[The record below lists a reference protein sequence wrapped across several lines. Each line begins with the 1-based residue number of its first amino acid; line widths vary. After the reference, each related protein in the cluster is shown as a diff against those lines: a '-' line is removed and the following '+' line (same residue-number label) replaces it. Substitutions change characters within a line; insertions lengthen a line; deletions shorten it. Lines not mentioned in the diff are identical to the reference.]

1 MDIDQ
6 LQKIFPELKIS
17 RTPFVP
23 DSNSFYF
30 HQGLYY
36 VAVPTDN
43 MSARD
48 RQLFTCFVHPEA
60 LPQYAANA
68 QIWYDVL
75 VNGKDPDRSLLGRNV
90 QFILFHL
97 DKGLDQDV
105 RGDWRS
111 TLEAFFDESAAFL
124 YLNASEGAIIERQ
137 ATRDAS
143 ELEAIANTL
152 TNDFAVACHFQIGL
166 RYRVTT
172 RIQQIFAEQ
181 KRLFSDECQSRHT
194 VSTVEASLVQI
205 LRPQLKESQLIRE
218 VKALLQEDNHWAAL
232 IRALWDQQGNI
243 SLAAKHL
250 YMHRNTLQYR
260 MEKFYEWTGISLREM
275 DGLVLVYLS
284 L

>member
-1 MDIDQ
+1 MDTDQ
-6 LQKIFPELKIS
+6 LQTIFPELRIS
-17 RTPFVP
+17 QTPFIP
-23 DSNSFYF
+23 SGNSLYF
-30 HQGLYY
+30 HHGAYY
-36 VAVPTDN
+36 MAIPTHN
-43 MSARD
+43 LSEHD
-48 RQLFTCFVHPEA
+48 RQLLTCFVHPEA
-60 LPQYAANA
+60 LPHCAANA
-68 QIWYDVL
+68 RSWYDVL
-75 VNGKDPDRSLLGRNV
+75 VHGKEPSRSLLGQNV

-111 TLEAFFDESAAFL
+111 TLEAFFDDSAAFL
-124 YLNASEGAIIERQ
+124 YLNASEGVIIERQ

-152 TNDFAVACHFQIGL
+152 TNDFAVACHFQMGL
-166 RYRVTT
+166 RYRVTSEI
-172 RIQQIFAEQ
+172 RKIYEQQKQLFASTTQ
-181 KRLFSDECQSRHT
+181 T

-218 VKALLQEDNHWAAL
+218 VKALLREDNHWAAL

-260 MEKFYEWTGISLREM
+260 MEKFYELTGISLREM
-275 DGLVLVYLS
+275 DGLVLAYLS

>member
-1 MDIDQ
+1 MDTDQ
-6 LQKIFPELKIS
+6 LQTIFPELRIS
-17 RTPFVP
+17 QTPFIP
-23 DSNSFYF
+23 SGNSLYF
-30 HQGLYY
+30 HHGAYY
-36 VAVPTDN
+36 MAIPTQN
-43 MSARD
+43 LSEHD
-48 RQLFTCFVHPEA
+48 RQLLTCFVHPEA
-60 LPQYAANA
+60 LPHYAANA
-68 QIWYDVL
+68 RIWYDVL
-75 VNGKDPDRSLLGRNV
+75 VHGKEPSRSLLGQNV

-111 TLEAFFDESAAFL
+111 TLEAFFDDSAAFL
-124 YLNASEGAIIERQ
+124 YLNASEGVIIERQ
-137 ATRDAS
+137 ATRDVS

-152 TNDFAVACHFQIGL
+152 TNDFAVACHFQMGL
-166 RYRVTT
+166 RYRVTSEI
-172 RIQQIFAEQ
+172 RKIYEQQKQLFASTTQ
-181 KRLFSDECQSRHT
+181 T

-218 VKALLQEDNHWAAL
+218 VKALLREDNHWAAL

-260 MEKFYEWTGISLREM
+260 MEKFYELTGISLREM
-275 DGLVLVYLS
+275 DGLVLAYLS